1 MTDTSARDLIAG
13 HPALDFTNTVGWHA
27 GPDGVEKF
35 HSYGDL
41 LDWARAA
48 GVVSRSQLTL
58 LRRRADGSPQLARSA
73 LRRAIA
79 IRELLYRIFTALV
92 HGTPPAPRDLRALHT
107 VRLAALRQARP
118 GWDGALAVSFA
129 RSDDLLAPVWPLVL
143 AAVDLL
149 RSPERDRVRQC
160 ANDPCG
166 WLFVDRS
173 KNRSRRWCSSGDC
186 GNETRVRRFREK
198 AKEL

>member
-1 MTDTSARDLIAG
+1 MTDTTVRDLIAG
-13 HPALDFTNTVGWHA
+13 NPALDFTNTVGWHA

-35 HSYGDL
+35 HAYGDL
-41 LDWARAA
+41 LEWARAA
-48 GVVSRSQLTL
+48 GVIRP
-58 LRRRADGSPQLARSA
+58 AQLATLRSRAGSSPRAARAA

-79 IRELLYRIFTALV
+79 IREVIYRIFAAV
-92 HGTPPAPRDLRALHT
+92 AHGVTPSPRDLRMLHT
-107 VRLAALRQARP
+107 VQLSALEQAQP
-118 GWDGALAVSFA
+118 EWAGGLELSFA
-129 RSDDLLAPVWPLVL
+129 KSDDLLAPVWPLVL

-198 AKEL
+198 ARR

>member
-1 MTDTSARDLIAG
+1 MADTTARDLIAG

-41 LDWARAA
+41 LEWARAA
-48 GVVSRSQLTL
+48 GVIRP
-58 LRRRADGSPQLARSA
+58 AQLASLRSRAGSSPRAARAA

-79 IRELLYRIFTALV
+79 IREVIYRIFTAV
-92 HGTPPAPRDLRALHT
+92 ARGVTPSPRDLRMLHT
-107 VRLAALRQARP
+107 VRLSALQQAQP
-118 GWDGALAVSFA
+118 EWTAGLELSFA
-129 RSDDLLAPVWPLVL
+129 KSDDLLAPVWPLVL

-198 AKEL
+198 ARR